1 MLILPQTVKIKCRP
15 NNKKYLEPKGYNWV
29 YNEIIEIDVLDLR
42 ENAKIYVQVICDY
55 CGKEFS
61 QTYDKIIIQNKN
73 GIIHKDCCKECK
85 GKKIKESNLI
95 KYNVDNVAKLQ
106 SSKDKMKQTNLDKY
120 GVEYNSQIEDV
131 KQKKIGTSL
140 FNWGK
145 EFYFQTDDCKEK
157 SNQYY
162 NDNFGV
168 NYPFQVEEIRNK
180 SIETCLIKYG
190 TDNPSKNEEI
200 KNKILQTFRDKFG
213 CDNPMQV
220 EEIKLKSLEKSIA
233 SLCKN
238 GNIPT
243 SKQQIYIHNLL
254 GGKLNFTIKI
264 SALDIAFPEEKL
276 YIEYDGGGHDLR
288 VVFGK
293 MTQEEFDKK
302 EMRRYYYFKNKGW
315 KMIRL
320 ISKNDLLPLDNK
332 IIEMIQ
338 YAKDYLNLGHSWIIF
353 DIDNSK
359 IMCSEYEKKY
369 NYGELRRIAK
379 KDIENTY
386 VV

>member
-1 MLILPQTVKIKCRP
+1 MLILPQTVNIKCRP
-15 NNKKYLEPKGYNWV
+15 NNKKYLEPKGYNWK
-29 YNEIIEIDVLDLR
+29 YNEIIEINVLDLR
-42 ENAKIYVQVICDY
+42 ENAKVYVQVICDY

-61 QTYDKIIIQNKN
+61 QTYDKIIFQNKN
-73 GIIHKDCCKECK
+73 GIIHKDCCKGCK

-120 GVEYNSQIEDV
+120 GVDHNSQIEDV
-131 KQKKIGTSL
+131 KQKKIETSL

-168 NYPFQVEEIRNK
+168 NYPFQVKEIRNK

-190 TDNPSKNEEI
+190 TDNPSKNEDI
-200 KNKILQTFRDKFG
+200 KNKILQVFRDRFG

-220 EEIKLKSLEKSIA
+220 EEIKLKSLEKSIV
-233 SLCKN
+233 SLHKN

-243 SKQQIYIHNLL
+243 SKQQIYLHNLL
-254 GGKLNFTIKI
+254 GGKLNFIINI
-264 SALDIAFPEEKL
+264 SALDIAFSEEKL

>member
-1 MLILPQTVKIKCRP
+1 MLILPQTVNIKCRP
-15 NNKKYLEPKGYNWV
+15 NNKKYLEPKGYNWI
-29 YNEIIEIDVLDLR
+29 YNELIEINVLDLR
-42 ENAKIYVQVICDY
+42 ENAKVYVQVICDY

-61 QTYDKIIIQNKN
+61 QTYDKIILQNKN
-73 GIIHKDCCKECK
+73 GIIHKDCCKGCK

-120 GVEYNSQIEDV
+120 GVEHNSQMEDV

-168 NYPFQVEEIRNK
+168 NYPFQVKEIRNK

-190 TDNPSKNEEI
+190 TDNPSKNDEI

-276 YIEYDGGGHDLR
+276 YVEYDGGGHDLR

-359 IMCSEYEKKY
+359 IKCTEYENKY
-369 NYGELRRIAK
+369 NYGDLRRIVK